1 MSNTLFDFNAIA
13 ESYDQWY
20 DNPVTARI
28 DELEKKAID
37 PLLPSSSTHPEVL
50 EVGSGTGHWTR
61 WLSDRG
67 FSVTGIDLAVKM
79 VETAKKKNMDNA
91 RFIQGDFIETTFERQ
106 FDLTIAITSLEFI
119 PGNKKAIERMAML
132 TRPGGAVIVG
142 VLNAYSYMGLL
153 RKLKGSKDP
162 VFGNAHFFTWCEL
175 KRLLSREGEAT
186 VTGSTFMLPYSWA
199 VPFSSACELMGKNI
213 FPVFGNFLA
222 GRSLV

>member
-1 MSNTLFDFNAIA
+1 MSNTLFDFNTIA

-28 DELEKKAID
+28 DELEKRAINS
-37 PLLPSSSTHPEVL
+37 LLPSPSTHPVAL

-61 WLSDRG
+61 WLAEKG
-67 FSVTGIDLAVKM
+67 FSVTGIDLAGKM
-79 VETAKKKNMDNA
+79 VETARKKNINNA
-91 RFIQGDFIETTFERQ
+91 HFIQGDFIETGFKSQ
-106 FDLTIAITSLEFI
+106 FDITIAITSLEFI
-119 PGNKKAIERMAML
+119 PHDKKAIERMAAL

-142 VLNAYSYMGLL
+142 VLNAFSYMGLV

-175 KRLLSREGEAT
+175 KRLLSREGDAKL
-186 VTGSTFMLPYSWA
+186 TGSTFMLPYSWA
-199 VPFSSACELMGKNI
+199 VPFSSACEVVGRNI